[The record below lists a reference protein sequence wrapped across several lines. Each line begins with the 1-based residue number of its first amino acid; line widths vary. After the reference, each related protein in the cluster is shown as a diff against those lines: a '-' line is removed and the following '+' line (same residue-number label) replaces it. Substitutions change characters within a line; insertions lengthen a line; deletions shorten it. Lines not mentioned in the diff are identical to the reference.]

1 MATRTIG
8 GARAVGRILP
18 SGRRDHQRP
27 RHSVRLRQ
35 PPRHRRRPHGQPRRA
50 RLRRPHYRPAP
61 GRERSGPTGRLPVN
75 PSYTATRIS
84 SLTPSPTRAIIALDS
99 AGRKRARRKSE
110 MAAQDLDLFA
120 TIEGHCLARMDISQ
134 QRNEP

>member
-1 MATRTIG
+1 MTTQFR
-8 GARAVGRILP
+8 LM
-18 SGRRDHQRP
+18 SGRHP
-27 RHSVRLRQ
+27 
-35 PPRHRRRPHGQPRRA
+35 PRRA
-50 RLRRPHYRPAP
+50 VSRGRPRRPCR
-61 GRERSGPTGRLPVN
+61 VN

-99 AGRKRARRKSE
+99 AGRKRPRRKSA